1 MPPPARIV
9 DIVGAVAARAPDRVA
24 IVADGEVVGYA
35 ALLWRIGAV
44 ARALTGLGVRPG
56 QTVAVGVGD
65 PLLHLLLLA
74 AFEQRGV
81 VTGSFRTDEGE
92 ACHDLLAAADVV
104 LTDTAESPAPCRRH
118 VVLGPDWM
126 ARAEPPAEQA
136 PPPAEASAPADA
148 PMMIIRSSGTTGRP
162 KRMLLTRAMLAARR
176 DQRVAAYGMTAATRY
191 LLTMAPNVHS
201 VVVGITLT
209 WQLGGMVVA
218 ERRLP
223 LWLAFAACQPSHVT
237 ILPRQL
243 TELLAALPAEFARLP
258 GLTLIV
264 MGGRLPAALRAAALA
279 RLAGGIVDHY
289 GANEAGLICRLEA
302 DGTGAL
308 APGMTAAIVDTA
320 GAPVAAGLPGFVAVR
335 GAAVAVGYLDA
346 PALNARHFRGGWFLT
361 DDLGVALGNH
371 RLRLFGRAGDV
382 LNIGGHKLACADV
395 EATLLADAALADAA
409 VAQDG
414 LDAAVTVAC
423 VLAPA
428 QTLAQAEAR
437 IRACLPAL
445 LADARLVAVAAI
457 PRTPTGKLMRPAL
470 AALLAAAA
478 EAT

>member
-1 MPPPARIV
+1 MPPPPRIV
-9 DIVGAVAARAPDRVA
+9 DIVGAVAARAPDRAA
-24 IVADGEVVGYA
+24 IVADGEVVSYA
-35 ALLWRIGAV
+35 ALLRRIEQVAGAL
-44 ARALTGLGVRPG
+44 AGLGLRPG

-92 ACHDLLAAADVV
+92 GCHDLLAAVDTV

-126 ARAEPPAEQA
+126 ARAAQG
-136 PPPAEASAPADA
+136 PPPAEAIAPVDA

-176 DQRVAAYGMTAATRY
+176 DQRVAAYGMTASTRY
-191 LLTMAPNVHS
+191 LLTVAPNVHS

-209 WQLGGMVVA
+209 WQLGGLVVT

-223 LWLAFAACQPSHVT
+223 LWLAFAACQPSHAT

-243 TELLAALPAEFARLP
+243 AELLAALPADFARLP

-279 RLAGGIVDHY
+279 RFAGGIVDHY

-308 APGMTAAIVDTA
+308 APGMTAAIVDAA
-320 GAPVAAGLPGFVAVR
+320 GAPVGAGLPGFVAVR
-335 GAAVAVGYLDA
+335 GAAVAAGYLDA
-346 PALNARHFRGGWFLT
+346 PALTARHFRDGWFLT
-361 DDLGVALGNH
+361 DDLAVALGDH
-371 RLRLFGRAGDV
+371 RLRLFGRAGEV
-382 LNIGGHKLACADV
+382 LNIGGHKLACAEV
-395 EATLLADAALADAA
+395 EAVLLAESGLADAA

-457 PRTPTGKLMRPAL
+457 PRTPTGKPRRPAL

-478 EAT
+478 